1 MMKAVGV
8 KLQCQA
14 CQSMFVISDTHE
26 CSCGELLCP
35 ECHGVTGLTK
45 AMTFRKD
52 RKKPVES
59 KPVSEV
65 LRTDSVS
72 STRLV
77 A

>member
-8 KLQCQA
+8 KLPCQA
-14 CQSMFVISDTHE
+14 CQSLFSINDTHE

-35 ECHGVTGLTK
+35 ECHGVTGLTGIIK
-45 AMTFRKD
+45 KE
-52 RKKPVES
+52 RKKPAVN
-59 KPVSEV
+59 KPVSDI

-72 STRLV
+72 STGLV